1 MSNSLTIEV
10 IKTVDPRA
18 IGDVQ
23 DAQGEIMWLAYDDY
37 ACQYGS
43 YDLKTIEQFLKTFP
57 TPEDLVAIVLAHD
70 AFDDI
75 GCVLEDGTIVLDT
88 AKSVEVH
95 GYLPDNEVFVHV
107 RVDAE
112 EYVR

>member
-18 IGDVQ
+18 TGDVQ
-23 DAQGEIMWLAYDDY
+23 DAPGEIMWLAYDDY

-43 YDLKTIEQFLKTFP
+43 YNHKTIEDFLKEFP
-57 TPEDLVAIVLAHD
+57 TPQDLVAIVLAHEVFED
-70 AFDDI
+70 V

-88 AKSVEVH
+88 ASSVRIH

-107 RVDAE
+107 RVDTE
-112 EYVR
+112 E